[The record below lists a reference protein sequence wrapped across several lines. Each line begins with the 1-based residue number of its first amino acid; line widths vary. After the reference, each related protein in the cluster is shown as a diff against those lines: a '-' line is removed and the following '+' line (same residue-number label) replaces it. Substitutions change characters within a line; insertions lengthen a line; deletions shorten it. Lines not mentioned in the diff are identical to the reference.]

1 MLLALFGTLENPAAL
16 HANYGLIILR
26 LFGYDMSVMGGVITE
41 DSFLSVFPAM
51 KNASTLGIVIA
62 AFELGAL
69 FGALLCLDIGDRLGR
84 RATVWVG
91 MCLMIVSIC

>member
-1 MLLALFGTLENPAAL
+1 MLIPS
-16 HANYGLIILR
+16 R

-51 KNASTLGIVIA
+51 KNANTLGIVIA
-62 AFELGAL
+62 SLELGAL
-69 FGALLCLDIGDRLGR
+69 FGALACLDIGDRLGR

-91 MCLMIVSIC
+91 MCFMLVSRYS